1 MYSGGVLPT
10 PTFKKAWSTPLLATA
25 AIVVGA
31 CGGGTTA
38 APDAFDGRFNRAA
51 LVEHLV
57 TNLLLPIQDGFVAK
71 ANELPAAV
79 QAFCTVLEAGTDA
92 TVERKAAQLAWANAV
107 DAWQRADALL
117 VGPAAMNNS
126 ALRSKIYAWPLM
138 APCGVDRDV
147 VAIWND
153 PAGYSVEPRAINV
166 RSLSAIEFLLFPPN
180 DNHTCA
186 VAPVGW
192 DALAANLPKAR
203 CRLAA
208 ALSLDVA
215 AQAATLS
222 TAWRSTGGNYAG
234 ELIGAGTAASTLPSP
249 HAALN
254 LISDAMFYVDSMTKT
269 MKLGESSGLSLNSCG
284 TVETPCIAEVEL
296 RFADRASFALRANLR
311 VLRETFTG
319 KTALA
324 DGPGFDDFLIAV
336 GRQDLADRIT
346 ANIDA
351 AIGKV
356 DALPDSFLLALTD
369 KYADVVAAYQ
379 AVKLI
384 TDDLKSQFLTVL
396 ALETPDSI
404 ATDND

>member
-1 MYSGGVLPT
+1 MLSYFTAVKTLASTLLVTSVAGCGGE
-10 PTFKKAWSTPLLATA
+10 STPE
-25 AIVVGA
+25 
-31 CGGGTTA
+31 
-38 APDAFDGRFNRAA
+38 PDAFDGGFNRAA

-57 TNLLLPIQDGFVAK
+57 SAVLVPIQEAFEQSAQG
-71 ANELPAAV
+71 LPAAV
-79 QAFCTVLEAGTDA
+79 QSYCTALDAGA
-92 TVERKAAQLAWANAV
+92 NVAMARQAAQLAWSNAV
-107 DAWQRADALL
+107 DAWQRADAIL
-117 VGPAAMNNS
+117 VGPAAMDNS

-153 PAGYSVEPRAINV
+153 PAGYTIDTRAINV
-166 RSLSAIEFLLFPPN
+166 RSLSAMEFLLFPPN
-180 DNHTCA
+180 DNHSCA

-192 DALAANLPKAR
+192 DALAASLPQAR

-208 ALSLDVA
+208 ALATDVA
-215 AQAATLS
+215 GQAATLAN
-222 TAWRSTGGNYAG
+222 AWRSTGGNYAVQ
-234 ELIGAGTAASTLPSP
+234 LIGAGTAASTLPSA

-269 MKLGESSGLSLNSCG
+269 MKLGESSGVSLNSCG

-296 RFADRASFALRANLR
+296 RFADRASFALRANVR

-319 KTALA
+319 TTVA
-324 DGPGFDDFLIAV
+324 GPGLGFDDFLIAV

-351 AIGKV
+351 AVAKV
-356 DALPDSFLLALTD
+356 DALPDSFLAALTSNH
-369 KYADVVAAYQ
+369 AEVVAAYA

>member
-1 MYSGGVLPT
+1 MLSYFTVAKTLPGLLLVTVVSG
-10 PTFKKAWSTPLLATA
+10 
-25 AIVVGA
+25 
-31 CGGGTTA
+31 CGGANNAT
-38 APDAFDGRFNRAA
+38 PDAFDGGFNRAA

-57 TNLLLPIQDGFVAK
+57 NNLLVPIQEAFAVR
-71 ANELPAAV
+71 ANELPGAV
-79 QAFCTVLEAGTDA
+79 QAYCTALDAGADA
-92 TVERKAAQLAWANAV
+92 TMARAAAQLAWANAV
-107 DAWQRADALL
+107 DAWQRADAIL
-117 VGPAAMNNS
+117 VGPAAMENN

-153 PAGYSVEPRAINV
+153 PASYTVDARAINV
-166 RSLSAIEFLLFPPN
+166 RSLSAMEFLLFPPN
-180 DNHTCA
+180 DNHSCA

-192 DALAANLPKAR
+192 DTLAASLPQAR

-208 ALSLDVA
+208 ALASDVA
-215 AQAATLS
+215 VQATALVN
-222 TAWRSTGGNYAG
+222 AWRPTGGNYAG
-234 ELIGAGTAASTLPSP
+234 ELIGAGTAASTLPSA

-269 MKLGESSGLSLNSCG
+269 MKLGESSGISLNSCG

-319 KTALA
+319 TMGTA
-324 DGPGFDDFLIAV
+324 DGLGFDDFLIAV

-351 AIGKV
+351 AIVKV
-356 DALPDSFLLALTD
+356 DALPTSFLTALSANH
-369 KYADVVAAYQ
+369 ADVVAAYA

-396 ALETPDSI
+396 ALETPDGI

>member
-1 MYSGGVLPT
+1 
-10 PTFKKAWSTPLLATA
+10 
-25 AIVVGA
+25 
-31 CGGGTTA
+31 
-38 APDAFDGRFNRAA
+38 N
-51 LVEHLV
+51 
-57 TNLLLPIQDGFVAK
+57 
-71 ANELPAAV
+71 
-79 QAFCTVLEAGTDA
+79 
-92 TVERKAAQLAWANAV
+92 
-107 DAWQRADALL
+107 
-117 VGPAAMNNS
+117 

-147 VAIWND
+147 VTLWTD
-153 PAGYSVEPRAINV
+153 PASYTIDTRAINV
-166 RSLSAIEFLLFPPN
+166 RSLSAMEFLLFPPN
-180 DNHTCA
+180 NNHSCA

-192 DALAANLPKAR
+192 DTLAASLPQAR

-208 ALSLDVA
+208 ALGSDVA
-215 AQAATLS
+215 AQATTLVN
-222 TAWRSTGGNYAG
+222 AWRETGGNYAG
-234 ELIGAGTAASTLPSP
+234 ELIGAGTAASTLPSA

-269 MKLGESSGLSLNSCG
+269 MKLGESSGISLNSCG

-296 RFADRASFALRANLR
+296 RFADRASYALRANLR

-319 KTALA
+319 TTARA

-351 AIGKV
+351 AIVKV
-356 DALPDSFLLALTD
+356 DALPDSFLSALTANH
-369 KYADVVAAYQ
+369 ADVVAAYA

-396 ALETPDSI
+396 ALETPDGI